1 MNPEALES
9 DLSPAGLDRCAAMRA
24 AMLEAFT
31 AMHRARRRRRRASA
45 LAAALLLLGASAW
58 LATHLSAR
66 PGSAGEVAGAGS
78 LAPAARSLVQVVDG
92 PVATVVVEFALVVDG
107 GDSLVREVDSAVS
120 FVEVIGNDELVRTL
134 AEMDRPA
141 GLMPSAAACAS
152 PVPSSRMAA
161 KRRTEEARDSITPA
175 RPSPCPR
182 PGPPRRPQPEPRRRP
197 RTTPETQASRRNTP
211 RTGAS
216 LRLYNGHC
224 LVASPRS
231 PT

>member
-9 DLSPAGLDRCAAMRA
+9 GLSPSGLDRCAAMRA
-24 AMLEAFT
+24 AMLDAFT

-58 LATHLSAR
+58 LATHLLAR
-66 PGSAGEVAGAGS
+66 PGSVGEVAGAGS

-107 GDSLVREVDSAVS
+107 GDSLVRKVDSAVS

-141 GLMPSAAACAS
+141 GLIAVGGRVRLTSPVVADGGEAPDGGGSRLDHPRAPVALPSARPAD
-152 PVPSSRMAA
+152 PS
-161 KRRTEEARDSITPA
+161 EA
-175 RPSPCPR
+175 
-182 PGPPRRPQPEPRRRP
+182 
-197 RTTPETQASRRNTP
+197 
-211 RTGAS
+211 
-216 LRLYNGHC
+216 
-224 LVASPRS
+224 
-231 PT
+231 